1 MKQMQASEYRKD
13 YLMEKWSHSS
23 SAGLPSGS
31 AIDRS
36 LGSSVA
42 SVPRV
47 GAAVSIATTL
57 SRQSCDLGTKRSTSH
72 IPAQTATVA

>member
-13 YLMEKWSHSS
+13 YLMEKWSHSI

-42 SVPRV
+42 SRV